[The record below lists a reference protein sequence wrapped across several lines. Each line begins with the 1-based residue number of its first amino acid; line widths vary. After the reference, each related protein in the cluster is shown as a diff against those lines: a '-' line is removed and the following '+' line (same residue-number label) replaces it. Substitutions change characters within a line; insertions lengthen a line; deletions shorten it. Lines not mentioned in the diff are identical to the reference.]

1 MGEVSLMSQLV
12 TALTSIIST
21 DAFLTNLTALL
32 PAIGGL
38 IVFAFTY
45 RIIRHVIKGASKGK
59 ASI

>member
-1 MGEVSLMSQLV
+1 MGALV

-45 RIIRHVIKGASKGK
+45 RIIRHVIKGASKGS
-59 ASI
+59 ARI